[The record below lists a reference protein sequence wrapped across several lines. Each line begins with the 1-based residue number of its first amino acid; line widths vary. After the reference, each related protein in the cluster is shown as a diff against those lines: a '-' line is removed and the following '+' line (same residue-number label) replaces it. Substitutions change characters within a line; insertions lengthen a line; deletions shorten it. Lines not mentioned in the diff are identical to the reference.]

1 MEAGRWGGRP
11 CSSTCRLRKSVVIGV
26 FDGGG
31 GKMDEPQNSH
41 CTHNAASRP
50 PPPVTDSPWFWAYV
64 FACGGLIAL
73 LLMGPKYTAR
83 QSQIDKKNERRLQ
96 VAQSRANGDLAH
108 VPLTDDDDDDSANN
122 DSAAK
127 NAMAASTAEPG
138 ISLAPLYI
146 AMLILLSVAFFRF
159 SRRQTWH
166 QEPQHD

>member
-1 MEAGRWGGRP
+1 
-11 CSSTCRLRKSVVIGV
+11 
-26 FDGGG
+26 
-31 GKMDEPQNSH
+31 MDEQQNSH
-41 CTHNAASRP
+41 CAHNAASRVQP
-50 PPPVTDSPWFWAYV
+50 PPLTDSPWFWAYV

-108 VPLTDDDDDDSANN
+108 VPITDDDSANN
-122 DSAAK
+122 DLAAK
-127 NAMAASTAEPG
+127 NANAASTAEPG